1 MEGYNNNSNNTN
13 DVNNDNSSKNTGYS
27 FFNMKNDHGFNDNI
41 NSAVESAKSNLA
53 TRIIL
58 AISMTIVGV
67 SLAMIIRGAV
77 SHRVTDNY
85 NTTIQNTV
93 HSTFQ
98 NTIDDAKNTISSP
111 FKSIGNLIK

>member
-1 MEGYNNNSNNTN
+1 MEEQNNNSTN
-13 DVNNDNSSKNTGYS
+13 DNQNSPNGKYT

-67 SLAMIIRGAV
+67 SLAIIIRGAV

>member
-1 MEGYNNNSNNTN
+1 MEEQNNNSTN
-13 DVNNDNSSKNTGYS
+13 DNQNSPNGQYT

-53 TRIIL
+53 TRIII

-67 SLAMIIRGAV
+67 SLAIIIREAV